1 MQAARY
7 QFVCQ
12 REINILLLPQYFH
25 PAVIFIFS
33 NNKVSSQLTPGLSRL
48 ASLLMEFCE
57 RRESCTQQLSW
68 LVLLTGNAVVTSRCH
83 QYSAWQN
90 TEHTQPSQP
99 SRACQKVLTD
109 LPASPSECSCQ
120 TRPDHNSHPTCGCML
135 CAAVHTGPI
144 EGDTPSYPVSYSVF
158 KPSRMKA
165 GSILS
170 SAELEH

>member
-83 QYSAWQN
+83 QYSPWQN
-90 TEHTQPSQP
+90 TQNTHSPHSPHAPVRKFSLPCQP
-99 SRACQKVLTD
+99 V
-109 LPASPSECSCQ
+109 PAGLEVVSASVPA
-120 TRPDHNSHPTCGCML
+120 RPDQTITHIQLVGVCCVPQSTLG
-135 CAAVHTGPI
+135 
-144 EGDTPSYPVSYSVF
+144 
-158 KPSRMKA
+158 
-165 GSILS
+165 
-170 SAELEH
+170 